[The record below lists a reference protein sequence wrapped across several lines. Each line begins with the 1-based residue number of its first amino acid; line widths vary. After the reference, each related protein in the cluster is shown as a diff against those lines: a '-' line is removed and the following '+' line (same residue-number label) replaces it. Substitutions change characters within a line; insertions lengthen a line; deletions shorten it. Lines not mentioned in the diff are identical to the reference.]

1 MSEKVFVDINGER
14 VELTGQ
20 ELENFNKEVDADTI
34 YQENKAKLEAEAIA
48 ARQAAEAKLA
58 TIGLTTDDLK
68 ALGL

>member
-1 MSEKVFVDINGER
+1 MSEKVFTITNGER

-20 ELENFNKEVDADTI
+20 ELENFNKEVAADKI
-34 YQENKAKLEAEAIA
+34 YQENKANLEAEAVA

>member
-1 MSEKVFVDINGER
+1 MSEKIFTIINGER

-20 ELENFNKEVDADTI
+20 ELENFNKEVAADKI

>member
-1 MSEKVFVDINGER
+1 MSEKVFTIINGER

-20 ELENFNKEVDADTI
+20 ELENFNQEVAADKI

>member
-1 MSEKVFVDINGER
+1 MSEKVFTITNGER

-20 ELENFNKEVDADTI
+20 ELENFNKEVAADKI
-34 YQENKAKLEAEAIA
+34 YQENKANLEAEAIA